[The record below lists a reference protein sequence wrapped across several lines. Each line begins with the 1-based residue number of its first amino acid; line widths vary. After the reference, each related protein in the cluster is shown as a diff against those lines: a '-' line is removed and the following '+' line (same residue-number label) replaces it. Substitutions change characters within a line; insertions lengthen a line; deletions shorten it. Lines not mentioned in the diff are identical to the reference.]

1 MGGAACIV
9 SGALGTLSGPGAS
22 SPTARA
28 TFGSLRGSDVAWV
41 ALLTIVGAGLRF
53 YKLDSALWYDEIL
66 TLVESVRA
74 PLGQIVTAF
83 PGDNHH
89 PLYSVLAHLS
99 IGVWGETPWALRLP
113 AALFGVGSLP
123 VLYLLG
129 RTVTRRLEAAAA
141 SLILMVSYHHVWF
154 SQNARGYT
162 AVLFC
167 VLLSTYA
174 IVRWLDTRRSSFL
187 WLYAVVTAA
196 GAYAHLTTVL
206 VAVAQ
211 AAACGLGWLVA
222 RGAHRPRESWIPLA
236 SAFLGAAALTL
247 LVYAPMALD
256 VGAVMADDRTGGGEK
271 ATLSWTVAAVLQGL
285 QVGFG
290 TAAGVI
296 VGAVILAAGIVS
308 YLRQRPVVALL
319 FGLPVVV
326 TVAAALILGRPVR
339 PRFLFFSAGFA
350 LLFVVR
356 GGAVVGALAA
366 QALRRPALAVW
377 GLRGMVVLLTAAAVG
392 LSLRSLPYGYRYPKQ
407 DYGEAVALVERLMRA
422 GDPVA
427 VVGDGGEIP
436 VVRYLHR
443 PWTRI
448 DTDADLRRLREDRHP
463 VWVLSTFP
471 SYIRAEQ
478 PGLWATL
485 SEQCAQVGEIEGT
498 IEDGSITIRRCP

>member
-1 MGGAACIV
+1 M
-9 SGALGTLSGPGAS
+9 
-22 SPTARA
+22 
-28 TFGSLRGSDVAWV
+28 
-41 ALLTIVGAGLRF
+41 IVGAGLRF
-53 YKLDSALWYDEIL
+53 HKLDSALWYDEIL

-74 PLGQIVTAF
+74 PLGRIVTAF

-89 PLYSVLAHLS
+89 PLYSVLAHLA

-113 AALFGVGSLP
+113 AALFGVASLP

-129 RTVTRRLEAAAA
+129 RAVTGRLEAAAA

-162 AVLFC
+162 AVLCC

-174 IVRWLDTRRSSFL
+174 IVRWLDTRRSFWL
-187 WLYAVVTAA
+187 WLYAVVTAV

-211 AAACGLGWLVA
+211 AAACGLGWLAA
-222 RGAHRPRESWIPLA
+222 RATHRTRESWIPLA
-236 SAFLGAAALTL
+236 PAFLGAAALTL
-247 LVYAPMALD
+247 LMYAPMLFD
-256 VGAVMADDRTGGGEK
+256 VGAVLADDRTGGGEK

-285 QVGFG
+285 RIGFG
-290 TAAGVI
+290 TAAGAI
-296 VGAVILAAGIVS
+296 VAAVVLAAGIVS

-356 GGAVVGALAA
+356 GGAVIGALAA
-366 QALRRPALAVW
+366 LAVRRPALTAW
-377 GLRGMVVLLTAAAVG
+377 GARGMVVLLTLGAVG

-407 DYGEAVALVERLMRA
+407 DYGAAVALVEREMRP

-448 DTDADLRRLREDRHP
+448 DTDAELHQLRGGSGP

-478 PGLWATL
+478 PDLWTTL
-485 SEQCAQVGEIEGT
+485 SQRCVQVGEIEAT
-498 IEDGSITIRRCP
+498 IDDGSITIRRCP